1 MEPTQKMLSEE
12 EVEDL
17 EEMIQMINKDKNRP
31 EKKLTDNSWLGLEL
45 VNNILEI
52 SFNFKYQTEIK
63 DFMVLLLRVI
73 V

>member
-1 MEPTQKMLSEE
+1 MLSEE

-45 VNNILEI
+45 ANNILEI

-63 DFMVLLLRVI
+63 DSMVLLLRVI

>member
-1 MEPTQKMLSEE
+1 MLSEE

-31 EKKLTDNSWLGLEL
+31 EKKSTDNSWLGLEL
-45 VNNILEI
+45 ANNILEI